1 MTHIFPPWFLLSIC
15 IIYFGLLFI
24 VFLVYGAILVRFRNS
39 KKKLKELKKEQDKYV
54 SPRNV
59 KFYRKYQIFSKR
71 IQSKN
76 IEKSNGIF
84 ILRTQ
89 ICGKYTEGDFNIKR
103 RSSSIL
109 RGLNVLVSHVRA
121 ATYVLVIVTVYLVT
135 WMPFFIFCIHK
146 SFFSIES
153 VGTMKNFKTFGEN
166 LTQLE
171 TCLAFALQEQTC
183 EIEVN
188 EMIEMDVIIKH
199 IFESEQTIIFLE

>member
-1 MTHIFPPWFLLSIC
+1 ML
-15 IIYFGLLFI
+15 
-24 VFLVYGAILVRFRNS
+24 
-39 KKKLKELKKEQDKYV
+39 D
-54 SPRNV
+54 
-59 KFYRKYQIFSKR
+59 FSKR
-71 IQSKN
+71 IQSEN

-146 SFFSIES
+146 SFFSNES
-153 VGTMKNFKTFGEN
+153 IVTMKNFETFGEN
-166 LTQLE
+166 LTQLK
-171 TCLAFALQEQTC
+171 TCLTFALQDQRC

-188 EMIEMDVIIKH
+188 EMLDMNVVIKH
-199 IFESEQTIIFLE
+199 IFEQSKQRLFSECLVYILLC